1 MFTLIDKVRKK
12 PLAFRQKVVF
22 LLTILVVMIITVVWF
37 LASLVKYMAPSEEF
51 LNADTEKNAPA
62 EGLIPPYTE

>member
-22 LLTILVVMIITVVWF
+22 LVTVLIVMLITVVWF
-37 LASLVKYMAPSEEF
+37 LASLARYATPSEEP